1 MSLTPAQAKELSTFA
16 ALNANFPTLRVW
28 LLEQRESA
36 VTQMVKN
43 MDIDMLRRAQGKIE
57 FIDKMTDL
65 LASAHTHLR

>member
-1 MSLTPAQAKELSTFA
+1 
-16 ALNANFPTLRVW
+16 
-28 LLEQRESA
+28 
-36 VTQMVKN
+36 